1 MSITQSTTHSE
12 SLPST
17 CSSSFSSISDAMI
30 PPTPEIKTLNAS
42 VRIHGSDHDDFS
54 PLGGS
59 IDDFHHSSPKFI
71 LGSSDEGHECNTVL
85 EEDEELDQEPLTP
98 TSFESHNAVF
108 TLDSHDSSATATT
121 AQPSLTAQQTVR
133 SMLDMSDCKVQV
145 RPRSVSKPPS
155 PPTFALQS
163 PTQQT
168 PVRLEAPTPVKR
180 SNTFSRIFHR
190 SGSGH
195 DLVAKLGMGHREDDL
210 TPRQSPQPK
219 ARTGLFAHKASPV
232 PSKASSPSKSLSPT
246 NSLSETRKNAGSP
259 PKSLSAGIG
268 RLGRNRRSSSMN
280 GIADMQN
287 DCAITHP
294 AETGVGLKARKLS
307 TAVPM
312 APTFKIHNLG
322 EKYANKSHIPLKS
335 KQIGE
340 GASAIVK
347 LMSKVHG
354 NPSELFAVKEFRKK
368 SHNESEEEYTQKLN
382 SEFCL
387 SKSLVHPN
395 IVLTEDLCR
404 NNGRWCH
411 VMEYCSGGDLFSIIK
426 KNFMGAEEKLC
437 IFKQLLRGVAYL
449 HSHGVAHR
457 DIKPENLLLC
467 SDGRLKIS
475 DFGISEV
482 FSGDHP
488 AFSEKMECGSN
499 MDEVRLSRPGICGS
513 KPYLSPEVITQKDSY
528 DARKLDVWS
537 CAIVYVTL
545 HYGGFPWAEA
555 SSSDRMYAAYRTSWD
570 KWLNANPSGVINSDS
585 TLPTA
590 RIFGDMKPPLKRL
603 LYRMAHP
610 DPEKRITI
618 EQAVNDRWM
627 NHVECCIP
635 DSDYDGAPC
644 QVDCGQKNSC
654 KLANKIGIKKLHQ
667 HLPPKTPKKTLHHE
681 V

>member
-1 MSITQSTTHSE
+1 MSIAQATTRSD

-17 CSSSFSSISDAMI
+17 CSSSFSSIADAMT
-30 PPTPEIKTLNAS
+30 PPTPEIKILTSN
-42 VRIHGSDHDDFS
+42 VRIHGSDHDEFS

-59 IDDFHHSSPKFI
+59 LDDYHNNNHHQAKFI
-71 LGSSDEGHECNTVL
+71 LGSSDEGHECNTVV
-85 EEDEELDQEPLTP
+85 EEDETASEPSTP

-108 TLDSHDSSATATT
+108 TLDSHDSVPQ
-121 AQPSLTAQQTVR
+121 QPLKQTVR
-133 SMLDMSDCKVQV
+133 SMLDMSDIQV

-155 PPTFALQS
+155 PPTFTLKTPSPQPTPIHLES
-163 PTQQT
+163 PT
-168 PVRLEAPTPVKR
+168 PVPVPVKR

-195 DLVAKLGMGHREDDL
+195 DLVAKLGMAHGKEDDL
-210 TPRQSPQPK
+210 TPRPSPQPK
-219 ARTGLFAHKASPV
+219 VRTGLFSHKPSPV
-232 PSKASSPSKSLSPT
+232 PSKAGSPSKSLSPT
-246 NSLSETRKNAGSP
+246 NSLQEARKNAGSP

-268 RLGRNRRSSSMN
+268 RLGKNRRSSSMN
-280 GIADMQN
+280 GIADMQAE
-287 DCAITHP
+287 CAISHP

-307 TAVPM
+307 TAVPA

-322 EKYANKSHIPLKS
+322 DRYHNKSHIPLKS

-347 LMSKVHG
+347 LMTKIHG
-354 NPSELFAVKEFRKK
+354 NPNELFAVKEFRKK
-368 SHNESEEEYTQKLN
+368 SHSETEEEYTQKLN
-382 SEFCL
+382 SEWCL
-387 SKSLVHPN
+387 SKSLIHPN

-404 NNGRWCH
+404 NSGRWCH
-411 VMEYCSGGDLFSIIK
+411 VMEYCSGGDLFSLIK
-426 KNFMGAEEKLC
+426 KNFMGPDEKLC
-437 IFKQLLRGVAYL
+437 VFKQLLRGVAYL

-488 AFSEKMECGSN
+488 AFSEKMECGIN
-499 MDEVRLSRPGICGS
+499 MDQIRLSRPGICGS
-513 KPYLSPEVITQKDSY
+513 KPYLSPEVISQQESY

-555 SSSDRMYAAYRTSWD
+555 SSSDRMYAAYKVSFD
-570 KWLNANPSGVINSDS
+570 KWLAANPSGVINTES

-590 RIFGDMKPPLKRL
+590 RIFSDMKPPLKRL

-618 EQAVNDRWM
+618 EEALSDRWM
-627 NHVECCIP
+627 NNVDCCIP
-635 DSDYDGAPC
+635 DKDYDKVPC
-644 QVDCGQKNSC
+644 LLDCSQSNGC
-654 KLANKIGIKKLHQ
+654 KMASKIGVKKLHQ

>member
-1 MSITQSTTHSE
+1 MSIVQSSRPVG

-17 CSSSFSSISDAMI
+17 CSSSFSSISDAMV
-30 PPTPEIKTLNAS
+30 PPTPEIKVLNS
-42 VRIHGSDHDDFS
+42 HVRIHGSDHDDFS

-59 IDDFHHSSPKFI
+59 LDDYHTQGRSSPKFI

-85 EEDEELDQEPLTP
+85 EEEEDIETASETQEPLTP
-98 TSFESHNAVF
+98 TSFEGHAVF
-108 TLDSHDSSATATT
+108 TLEQHEPT
-121 AQPSLTAQQTVR
+121 QPITQKQTVR
-133 SMLDMSDCKVQV
+133 SMLDMSDVKV

-155 PPTFALQS
+155 PPLLTLQS
-163 PTQQT
+163 PSSH
-168 PVRLEAPTPVKR
+168 PRIEAPTPVKR

-190 SGSGH
+190 SGSGN
-195 DLVAKLGMGHREDDL
+195 DLMNRLGGHRDDDL
-210 TPRQSPQPK
+210 TPRHSPQPK
-219 ARTGLFAHKASPV
+219 ARAGLFSLKSSPS

-246 NSLSETRKNAGSP
+246 NSLTETRKNAGSP
-259 PKSLSAGIG
+259 PKSLSASVG

-287 DCAITHP
+287 ECAITHP

-307 TAVPM
+307 TVAVPV
-312 APTFKIHNLG
+312 APAFKIHNLS
-322 EKYANKSHIPLKS
+322 EKYSNKSHIPMKT

-382 SEFCL
+382 SEWCL

-411 VMEYCSGGDLFSIIK
+411 VMEYCSGGDLFSLIK
-426 KNFMGAEEKLC
+426 KNFMGVDEKLC

-467 SDGRLKIS
+467 ADGRLKIS

-482 FSGDHP
+482 VSGDHP
-488 AFSEKMECGSN
+488 AFSEKMECGAN
-499 MDEVRLSRPGICGS
+499 MNEVRLSRPGICGS
-513 KPYLSPEVITQKDSY
+513 KPYLSPEVIAQKDAY

-555 SSSDRMYAAYRTSWD
+555 SSNDRMYAAYKCTFD
-570 KWLNANPSGVINSDS
+570 KWLDANPSGLITTDS
-585 TLPTA
+585 TMPTA
-590 RIFGDMKPPLKRL
+590 RIFCDMKPPLKRL

-618 EQAVNDRWM
+618 EEALSDRWM
-627 NHVECCIP
+627 NNVDCCIQ
-635 DSDYDGAPC
+635 DKDYDKAPAL
-644 QVDCGQKNSC
+644 VDCSELKGC
-654 KLANKIGIKKLHQ
+654 KLAGKMGVKKLHQ
-667 HLPPKTPKKTLHHE
+667 HLPPKTPKRTLHHE